1 MVYIDGFNVLMSIKK
16 RYGKAFYWLD
26 YKKLAINYL
35 EPNEKIVGIKYFT
48 AYFPEDRDGKKRHL
62 LYKQAL
68 WSRGVQT
75 IL

>member
-1 MVYIDGFNVLMSIKK
+1 MSIKK
-16 RYGKAFYWLD
+16 RYGKSFYRLN
-26 YKKLAINYL
+26 YKKLSLNYL

-48 AYFPEDRDGKKRHL
+48 AYFPEDIDGKIRHQT
-62 LYKQAL
+62 YQKAL

>member
-26 YKKLAINYL
+26 YKKLALNYL

-48 AYFPEDRDGKKRHL
+48 AYFPEDIEGKKRHQI
-62 LYKQAL
+62 YQKAL
-68 WSRGVQT
+68 RTRGVQT